1 MARRR
6 PVRADSASGR
16 GRIGMSRH
24 PDLVWNAVVA
34 VDVLDARLTNRRPSR
49 CAASGGKMRGERCS
63 RSLETSWQRN
73 DDAIDVATENSCGL
87 ACLNRRW
94 SVAVKRATRAGTVSK
109 SDPARMSPGSGF
121 CAVGVQAA
129 SRAHCSAPGV
139 ADASA
144 AAAVRDQTGDRHEG
158 SRARSCRTHSS
169 SSAAGRPDHRQRRRP
184 SARQSV
190 DGDARSI
197 GDGLARRMKELQVS
211 AVSRHGSRTAR
222 LENKLET
229 MRVGS
234 TGPGKAGAK
243 RKTVRN
249 ATVPHGQPVPPVG
262 LEPTTHDLKGR
273 CSSH

>member
-16 GRIGMSRH
+16 GRIGMPRH

-34 VDVLDARLTNRRPSR
+34 VDVLDARSTNRRPSR

-73 DDAIDVATENSCGL
+73 DDAIDVGDGEQLRL
-87 ACLNRRW
+87 AWFRRW

-129 SRAHCSAPGV
+129 SRAHGSAPGV

-169 SSAAGRPDHRQRRRP
+169 SSAAGRPDHRQRHRP
-184 SARQSV
+184 SAAPV
-190 DGDARSI
+190 
-197 GDGLARRMKELQVS
+197 RRWRRPFHWPWPCAAHER
-211 AVSRHGSRTAR
+211 AAGFGS
-222 LENKLET
+222 
-229 MRVGS
+229 
-234 TGPGKAGAK
+234 
-243 RKTVRN
+243 
-249 ATVPHGQPVPPVG
+249 
-262 LEPTTHDLKGR
+262 
-273 CSSH
+273 